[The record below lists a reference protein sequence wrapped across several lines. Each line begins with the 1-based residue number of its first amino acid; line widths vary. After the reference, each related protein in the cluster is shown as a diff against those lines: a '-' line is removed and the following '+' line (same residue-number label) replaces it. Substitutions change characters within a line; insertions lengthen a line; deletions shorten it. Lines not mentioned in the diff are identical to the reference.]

1 MCIIL
6 RITLRD
12 SRGSNRKIE
21 SVASFG
27 EASLVTRR
35 GGAASLTGA
44 GSNDDS
50 NKGEVFARMRVWM
63 VAAVVAAV
71 AAAWRG
77 VVGVSSDSRLGTA
90 MGIDT
95 GEVTEATDGGAAATT
110 TVGIGVS

>member
-35 GGAASLTGA
+35 GGAVSFADA
-44 GSNDDS
+44 GSNDPNNGD
-50 NKGEVFARMRVWM
+50 VFARMRVGM
-63 VAAVVAAV
+63 VAAV
-71 AAAWRG
+71 AAACRG

-90 MGIDT
+90 MGIDA
-95 GEVTEATDGGAAATT
+95 GGEATDGGAAATT
-110 TVGIGVS
+110 TVGIGV